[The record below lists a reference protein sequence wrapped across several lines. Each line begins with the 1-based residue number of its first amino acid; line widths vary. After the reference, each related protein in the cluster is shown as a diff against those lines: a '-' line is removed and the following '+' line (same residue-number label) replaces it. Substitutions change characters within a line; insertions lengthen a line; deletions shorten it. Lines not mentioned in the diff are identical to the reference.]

1 MPDTSVPI
9 CRSFLSTFVLGWF
22 TQALLLEQELW
33 NPPHGLWFLYVTWQ
47 TRLPRGCSMQLS
59 RLVQVQLQ
67 NNCGC
72 ASDCFYSERL
82 WPRGFE
88 VLHAERGDKHT
99 HAKVRVASSLR
110 SLNGKQDNLREN
122 SAQKADDSFWCENV
136 VGWPRPDARRPPSR
150 SIALLLSRTGEGEN
164 KTGRNS
170 WVKFK
175 AVS

>member
-1 MPDTSVPI
+1 
-9 CRSFLSTFVLGWF
+9 
-22 TQALLLEQELW
+22 
-33 NPPHGLWFLYVTWQ
+33 
-47 TRLPRGCSMQLS
+47 MQLS

-122 SAQKADDSFWCENV
+122 SAQKADDSF
-136 VGWPRPDARRPPSR
+136 
-150 SIALLLSRTGEGEN
+150 
-164 KTGRNS
+164 
-170 WVKFK
+170 
-175 AVS
+175 